1 MRLRIVSTL
10 IVWALFALIGILPC
24 AAVNIIPYPQSVKM
38 TDAVFNKEK
47 IDKVKYVTDN
57 DMPAE
62 AYELQIKKNGIVVK
76 ASIYQT
82 SKDMKRFMLFESSA
96 LCGALYYFAGAV
108 EMRHKHNIRFNKVL
122 FDRSIW
128 STFAAAYSKD
138 ESILPELFECLQV
151 IKHSI
156 LLPDLIV
163 VLDVSYEKAMCRSK
177 KKVVGGEFDNDEQIQ
192 FQKKKEFFK
201 HLSKSGYNVLF
212 IDTNNLTVDDVY
224 INFKEII
231 ANYHK

>member
-1 MRLRIVSTL
+1 MSRL
-10 IVWALFALIGILPC
+10 
-24 AAVNIIPYPQSVKM
+24 NIPY
-38 TDAVFNKEK
+38 
-47 IDKVKYVTDN
+47 
-57 DMPAE
+57 
-62 AYELQIKKNGIVVK
+62 IKKTHSDEPFVFSIEGSNGAGKTTLLNRYKEEHCDTECSLCVPE
-76 ASIYQT
+76 IYQT

-177 KKVVGGEFDNDEQIQ
+177 KKVVRGEFDNDEQIQ